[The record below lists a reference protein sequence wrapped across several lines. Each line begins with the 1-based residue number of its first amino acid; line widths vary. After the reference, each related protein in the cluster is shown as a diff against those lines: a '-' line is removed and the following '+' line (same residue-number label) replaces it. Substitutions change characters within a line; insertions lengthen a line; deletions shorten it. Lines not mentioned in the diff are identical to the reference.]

1 MKIKKV
7 IDQLQCYVDDYG
19 ENVEVDFCDKHCF
32 YN

>member
-19 ENVEVDFCDKHCF
+19 ENVEVDFKMVST
-32 YN
+32 